1 MPHSTTGQGSP
12 VAISCCWSL
21 VGKDWWTEEP
31 RNWSA
36 ACEISEQF
44 TLFPT
49 VYLLPRQ
56 APDYYSLRH
65 IENLLSFQQLRWFPC
80 NAQFV
85 PPTVWLSGRLISIW
99 VIPCLSD
106 MVGNSSPDTIFS
118 VVYQACS
125 ISSSPAASHLPPILF
140 RNRLILTPLLFFNSY
155 NLSFHVLNSIFP
167 FFGPPLFLPQI
178 THSFYLALL
187 NLWSFEMQQ
196 IHL

>member
-1 MPHSTTGQGSP
+1 M
-12 VAISCCWSL
+12 
-21 VGKDWWTEEP
+21 
-31 RNWSA
+31 
-36 ACEISEQF
+36 
-44 TLFPT
+44 
-49 VYLLPRQ
+49 
-56 APDYYSLRH
+56 
-65 IENLLSFQQLRWFPC
+65 ENLLSFQQLRWFPC

-140 RNRLILTPLLFFNSY
+140 RNRLILTPLLFFNFY

-187 NLWSFEMQQ
+187 DRWSFDMQQ
-196 IHL
+196 IINEFILHGITAPFLLGPLHYQFQVRAVCSMQGIRFPRRIAENTTLNYFQGLQHVRL